1 MIAHTMPN
9 HPNRAR
15 QDDNPARNPAP
26 VEIRERR
33 EAAGLTQAQAAEL
46 IYSSARAWQNWEMPT
61 DTIEHRRMPPGLFEL
76 FQAKVTHPELFK
88 VAESFP
94 AIYSALLEG
103 KKPK

>member
-1 MIAHTMPN
+1 MP
-9 HPNRAR
+9 A
-15 QDDNPARNPAP
+15 
-26 VEIRERR
+26 
-33 EAAGLTQAQAAEL
+33 
-46 IYSSARAWQNWEMPT
+46 